1 MNKDALLATLI
12 GFGIGL
18 LIMGLLLVGPNLS
31 KSLPHIALPNISLPK
46 FAKRP
51 STAPSPTPTIPQ
63 SLTIDSPLP
72 DSIELENSVLVS
84 GSASPGSVVVIQ
96 GLLDETA
103 VTPTDDGKFAGEVLL
118 KEGVNELIIT
128 MHKVDEATSQSVSV
142 YYTQEEF

>member
-18 LIMGLLLVGPNLS
+18 LIMGLLLVGPNFS
-31 KSLPHIALPNISLPK
+31 KSLPHIALPNISLPN
-46 FAKRP
+46 FTKR
-51 STAPSPTPTIPQ
+51 STTTPSPTPTMPQ

-84 GSASPGSVVVIQ
+84 GSASPDSLVVIA
-96 GLLDETA
+96 GLLDETV

-118 KEGVNELIIT
+118 KEGINELIIT
-128 MHKVDEATSQSVSV
+128 MHKDDEATSQSVSI